1 MPSGLATVGVIVK
14 PVDVDAGD
22 SMEPEQVSA
31 ATDGMAVTNST
42 LQSVVLLPLLI
53 AWAVPE
59 LLSTLTVKYLAVQL
73 VASTP
78 VITMVANW
86 NAAEPVLYVDVGVTV
101 IPSASH
107 AAVASTP

>member
-1 MPSGLATVGVIVK
+1 MATVGVIVK
-14 PVDVDAGD
+14 PVEVEF
-22 SMEPEQVSA
+22 SPVITPEQVSA
-31 ATDGMAVTNST
+31 AKDGVAVINCT